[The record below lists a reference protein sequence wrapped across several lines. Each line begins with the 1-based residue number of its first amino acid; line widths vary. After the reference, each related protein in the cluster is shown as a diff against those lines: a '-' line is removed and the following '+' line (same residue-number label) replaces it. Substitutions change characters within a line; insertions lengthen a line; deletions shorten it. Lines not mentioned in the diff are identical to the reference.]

1 MAAPSSF
8 TFLQSKKAKPLL
20 KDNSGFTLVEILVAV
35 GIIALLGGIAIPNL
49 RNFSNSQEI
58 DTTAAQVVN
67 TLKLAQSSALS
78 RIKCPR
84 GEVADT
90 WSVRLTSSSYSIIA
104 KCETSGE
111 EIVSVYSYSPDAAG
125 SKSLFS
131 ASLDI
136 CNGVTTDVIFTNTSI
151 SYSCFGTA
159 LTNPLTQDIRLTL
172 TNPSNTLSKVVKI
185 ERGGVIKV
193 E

>member
-1 MAAPSSF
+1 M
-8 TFLQSKKAKPLL
+8 
-20 KDNSGFTLVEILVAV
+20 VEILVAV
-35 GIIALLGGIAIPNL
+35 GILALLGGVAIPNL
-49 RNFSNSQEI
+49 RNFSNNQEI

-90 WSVRLTSSSYSIIA
+90 WSVRLTSSNYTIIA

-111 EIVSVYSYSPDAAG
+111 EIISTYTYSPDAAG

-136 CNGVTTDVIFTNTSI
+136 CSGVTTDVIFTTSNI
-151 SYSCFGTA
+151 SYSCFGTGV
-159 LTNPLTQDIRLTL
+159 TSPLNQDIRLTL

-185 ERGGVIKV
+185 ERGGIIKV